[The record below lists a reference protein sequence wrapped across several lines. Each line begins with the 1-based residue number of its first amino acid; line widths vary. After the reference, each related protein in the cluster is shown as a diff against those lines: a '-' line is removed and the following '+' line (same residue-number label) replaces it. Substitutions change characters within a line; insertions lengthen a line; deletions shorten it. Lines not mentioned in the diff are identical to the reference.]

1 MVRTCRS
8 IRRRRLCEDAAVSER
23 EREHDE
29 LGVGEHS
36 NDVDVNGRKK
46 DGRDRMRVKR
56 QEQEKGDSCPA
67 SACAASLICM
77 GTYLVPCKLHPRPFA
92 YAASKGVPPQ
102 RCCAQ
107 RRRRAVARAW
117 VVRAW
122 VSTGCP
128 TRNAERDCRFQLH
141 SQHRAGVHA
150 VLRV

>member
-1 MVRTCRS
+1 MTMVRTRCC

-36 NDVDVNGRKK
+36 DNVDVKGRKK

-92 YAASKGVPPQ
+92 YAASKGVSPQ

-107 RRRRAVARAW
+107 RRRRAVG
-117 VVRAW
+117 RAW